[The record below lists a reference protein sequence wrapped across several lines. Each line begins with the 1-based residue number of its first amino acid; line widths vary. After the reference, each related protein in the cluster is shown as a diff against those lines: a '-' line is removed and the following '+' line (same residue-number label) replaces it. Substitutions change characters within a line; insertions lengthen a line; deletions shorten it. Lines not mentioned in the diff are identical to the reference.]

1 MTEGP
6 LTAVSLAVAALAV
19 TLRLV
24 PVLRG
29 GGLHGVLGYDDGVYY
44 SAANALLSGRLP
56 YRDYLLLHPPGIIAV
71 LSPFAALG
79 RLTTDSTGLA
89 LARLAFMGVGALNAV
104 LVLRI
109 GRRISLTAGLVAGL
123 FYATVYASTY
133 AERSTYLEP
142 LVNLGVLAAVWWVGG
157 AAVESG
163 SGWASGSRSGS
174 RSRPVLAGVALGLA
188 AATKLW
194 VAGPALVIGIWLLR
208 RHGRA
213 AATRFVGGATAA
225 GAVVCLPFL
234 IAAPQA
240 FVRLVL
246 VDQLSRQHKVALI
259 ERLLSLTG
267 ISLLGPWADPAPA
280 AVLVA
285 VAALVSAVVAAVW
298 VAIVEPKARLWVALL
313 AVLVV
318 DVVST
323 PAYFPHYATHVMPGV
338 ALVLGAG
345 ADRVRTKLARA
356 PRALRVAPALGV
368 AVLGAAM
375 VVAVVG
381 QPEGRRLP
389 VRARQAAA
397 ASTGCVA
404 ADDISLLVAADAL
417 SRDLDRGC
425 PLVVDV
431 SGAVLDARMP
441 GPHPHRYYRRQVS
454 ANLAAGDVL
463 LLRSEHMDRL
473 DAAVRRD
480 IGAMPVV
487 LRRPRLTVRAR
498 GGAGGADTA
507 APRR

>member
-1 MTEGP
+1 MTVRS
-6 LTAVSLAVAALAV
+6 LTALSLAVAALAF

-29 GGLHGVLGYDDGVYY
+29 GGLQGVLGYDDGVYY

-71 LSPFAALG
+71 LAPFAALG
-79 RLTTDSTGLA
+79 RLLSDSTGLA

-104 LVLRI
+104 LALHI
-109 GRRISLTAGLVAGL
+109 GRRISLTAGLTAGL
-123 FYATVYASTY
+123 FYATVHASMY

-142 LVNLGVLAAVWWVGG
+142 LVNLGVLTAVWWVGG
-157 AAVESG
+157 AARDSG
-163 SGWASGSRSGS
+163 AEPGWASGPRA
-174 RSRPVLAGVALGLA
+174 RPVLAGVALGLA

-194 VAGPALVIGIWLLR
+194 VAGPALVIAIWLLR
-208 RHGRA
+208 RHGRGA
-213 AATRFVGGATAA
+213 VASFVGGAVAA
-225 GAVVCLPFL
+225 GASVCLPFL
-234 IAAPQA
+234 IAAPKA

-246 VDQLSRQHKVALI
+246 LDQLTRPHKVALTD
-259 ERLLSLTG
+259 RLQSLTG
-267 ISLLGPWADPAPA
+267 TSLLGPWADPAPSS
-280 AVLVA
+280 LLIA
-285 VAALVSAVVAAVW
+285 VAAIVVAVVAVAVW
-298 VAIVEPKARLWVALL
+298 VAVVEPRARLWVALL
-313 AVLVV
+313 SVLVV

-345 ADRVRTKLARA
+345 VHLARTKPALA
-356 PRALRVAPALGV
+356 PRALRVAPLLGLT
-368 AVLGAAM
+368 VLLAAM

-389 VRARQAAA
+389 VQARQAAA
-397 ASTGCVA
+397 ASSGCVA

-417 SRDLDRGC
+417 TRDLERGC

-454 ANLAAGDVL
+454 AYLAAGDVL

-473 DAAVRRD
+473 DAAARRE

-487 LRRPRLTVRAR
+487 LRQASLTVRVR
-498 GGAGGADTA
+498 GGGGGAATA